1 MSDDTGNGDVDPIVL
16 QDAQRAI
23 REAYFDYET
32 GLFTLNCVPGSGKS
46 VVAHHLAAED
56 ILRRYVAGDP
66 TPELHVAV
74 VSFNRDEA
82 ADIIPE
88 VCDRL
93 ETIVEHDLVP
103 AASEISDEELQYLL
117 HRVRQAPHVGTIDG
131 LLRGVLQ
138 DIAHDIGFDEMPSAG
153 NDALLNRVHRDCYER
168 LRNHPDYAERLD
180 ALEAAYPDGKYDD
193 SVAEMLEA
201 ALTFCRDQRIS
212 TAEFRDEL
220 GRTRDST
227 YPGGKPDSFS
237 DIVRSVERFA
247 GADGAVG
254 ERVRDAVHESDR
266 DRLLEADRELYEAW
280 CDRIDDFCTVF
291 SAYRDAYREIVRD
304 YGVVAHTDVA
314 YLVDAYFDDTTDRSE
329 LPEPLRAIDESHRT
343 RVLQRYRSRIQSL
356 IIDEAQDVSAI
367 QHAALSHLV
376 TDDSRVFACGDVLQG
391 IYLWRH
397 ADPTW
402 FDAATRKGEYLGV
415 DWDTHENRTAT
426 TTYRFVPDIAAGIN
440 AIAEPMITDPA
451 RGDLGD
457 LDTTYD
463 RLDAAR
469 DGTDEPS
476 IHISSFTGVG
486 RPGSETWANPDG
498 EVGEANMLATHI
510 SRGFADGTFCDD
522 NGEPLDVT
530 VLFRRGTQMIEYE
543 KAFAAEGL
551 RVHTTGEGLFDCP
564 AVEAVFAVCDWLEHP
579 GSPKST
585 KTLLTEP
592 PLGLKD
598 TEAFEARSW
607 DLDRLLSADGLDLTE
622 TQRQTLR
629 ALLRLRD
636 RSDVFQRQPASVYV
650 EDIVEALEL
659 RADPNRIATGSEP
672 EQRVANLDALVE
684 TLSQWEGETH
694 YTPGELTDLVQPFR
708 DDPDDG
714 PTQPSTEATTYDV
727 EFRTVHRAKG
737 DQNDL
742 VVVADPGFDVWSRGP
757 HTQRFI
763 TQGSI
768 AGLAPPTNTDIPR
781 DITIPPFECGLYEDP
796 GGFGRD
802 TGLRWA
808 TSHWLDSVSNSA
820 ARDELVGPERL
831 HRVAANER
839 AEAWRLLYVALTR
852 AREHLVV
859 PLPRSDLEEEQL
871 RDRWLDT
878 IREGI
883 GFDRGGTDSYTL
895 ELGGADPNT
904 DAIEIG
910 VNDADLFAEWRRTGP
925 GKTNNEVS
933 VTPPRRGDLERWL
946 PRFLNPS
953 TMYPL
958 TEDPSEHT
966 IAHLL
971 GEPLHTDAHDV
982 PDDLPLLFDQV
993 GPDGVGRCLHAVLT
1007 ELVARGISEQSLR
1020 TMSPE
1025 VRCVFDDV
1033 VVADTVGDVNPD
1045 ESDGMYAFFEHVL
1058 TGFLNTE
1065 LWEQIEDPRTT
1076 VSIEQPI
1083 DGLVNLNDVEF
1094 EIHGQTDFVIEY
1106 PDGERVLT
1114 DVKIAL
1120 AEPTAETR
1128 RRYELQIA
1136 AYAYL
1141 TEQTKEADAPVRGTI
1156 ETLGVTTETT
1166 TSSWPPD
1173 IIQSRLRRLIEESD
1187 SPLG

>member
-1 MSDDTGNGDVDPIVL
+1 MSDDTGDGDVDPIVL

-88 VCDRL
+88 VCERL

-103 AASEISDEELQYLL
+103 AASDISDEELQYLL
-117 HRVRQAPHVGTIDG
+117 QRIRQAPYVGTIDG
-131 LLRGVLQ
+131 LLRGILQ
-138 DIAHDIGFDEMPSAG
+138 DIGHDAGFDEMPSVG
-153 NDALLNRVHRDCYER
+153 NDALLSRVHRDCYQR
-168 LRNHPDYAERLD
+168 LQSTPDYTERLD
-180 ALEAAYPDGKYDD
+180 ALEAAYPDGEYDD

-220 GRTRDST
+220 ERTRDST

-247 GADGAVG
+247 GDDEAVG
-254 ERVRDAVHESDR
+254 ERVRDAVHELDR

-280 CDRIDDFCTVF
+280 CDRIDDFCTVL
-291 SAYRDAYREIVRD
+291 SAYRAAYREIVRD

-314 YLVDAYFDDTTDRSE
+314 YLVDAYFDDVTDQSQ
-329 LPEPLRAIDESHRT
+329 LPGPLRAIDDSHRT

-402 FDAATRKGEYLGV
+402 FDAATRQGEYFGV

-426 TTYRFVPDIAAGIN
+426 TTYRCVPDIAAGIN
-440 AIAEPMITDPA
+440 AIAEPMVTDPA

-457 LDTTYD
+457 LDTTYE

-476 IHISSFTGVG
+476 IHVSSFAGVG
-486 RPGSETWANPDG
+486 HPGSETWANPDG

-522 NGEPLDVT
+522 DGEPLDVT
-530 VLFRRGTQMIEYE
+530 VLFRRGTRIPEYQ

-564 AVEAVFAVCDWLEHP
+564 AVESVFVVCDWLAQP
-579 GSPKST
+579 GSPDRLE
-585 KTLLTEP
+585 TLLTEP
-592 PLGLKD
+592 PLGIIED
-598 TEAFEARSW
+598 TEAFEAHSW
-607 DLDRLLSADGLDLTE
+607 DLDRVLSENVFDLTE
-622 TQRQTLR
+622 TQRRTLR

-650 EDIVEALEL
+650 EEIVEALEL
-659 RADPNRIATGSEP
+659 RADPQKIATGSGP

-684 TLSQWEGETH
+684 MLSQWEGEMH
-694 YTPGELTDLVQPFR
+694 YTPAELMDLVQPFR

-714 PTQPSTEATTYDV
+714 PTQPSTTATTYDV
-727 EFRTVHRAKG
+727 EFRTAHRAKG
-737 DQNDL
+737 DQDD
-742 VVVADPGFDVWSRGP
+742 VVVIADPGFDVWSQGP

-763 TQGSI
+763 TQASI
-768 AGLAPPTNTDIPR
+768 AGLAPPTDTDIPR
-781 DITIPPFECGLYEDP
+781 DITIPPFECGLYEAP
-796 GGFGRD
+796 GGFDRD

-808 TSHWLDSVSNSA
+808 TAHWFDSVSDSA
-820 ARDELVGPERL
+820 PRDELVGSERL
-831 HRVAANER
+831 CRVAANER

-852 AREHLVV
+852 ARDHLVV
-859 PLPRSDLEEEQL
+859 PLPRSDFEGDQS

-883 GFDRGGTDSYTL
+883 EFDQSGTDSYTL
-895 ELGGADPNT
+895 KLGASDPNA
-904 DAIEIG
+904 DEIEIG
-910 VNDADLFAEWRRTGP
+910 VNDADLFTEWRPTGAAP
-925 GKTNNEVS
+925 TNNGVS
-933 VTPPRRGDLERWL
+933 VTPPRRDDLERWI
-946 PRFLNPS
+946 PRFLDPS

-958 TEDPSEHT
+958 TESLDEH
-966 IAHLL
+966 IIPHLL
-971 GEPLHTDAHDV
+971 GEPLHTETNDV
-982 PDDLPLLFDQV
+982 PDDIPLQFDELGPEDV
-993 GPDGVGRCLHAVLT
+993 GSCLHEVLT
-1007 ELVARGISEQSLR
+1007 TIVEREVSEETLD
-1020 TMSPE
+1020 SPKDE
-1025 VRCVFDDV
+1025 VRNVFDDV
-1033 VVADTVGDVNPD
+1033 VDDRAPRIDDD
-1045 ESDGMYAFFEHVL
+1045 E
-1058 TGFLNTE
+1058 
-1065 LWEQIEDPRTT
+1065 R
-1076 VSIEQPI
+1076 
-1083 DGLVNLNDVEF
+1083 DGLFTFFRGEILDDFLASDLWSRIQRAEPVSVERPVDGLLTIDDVEI
-1094 EIHGQTDFVIEY
+1094 EIHGTIDFMVES
-1106 PDGERVLT
+1106 PTGERHVV
-1114 DVKIAL
+1114 DVKITL
-1120 AEPTAETR
+1120 TDQTPETR
-1128 RRYELQIA
+1128 RRYELQVA
-1136 AYAYL
+1136 AYSYL
-1141 TEQTKEADAPVRGTI
+1141 LEQQQHSKTSVHRTV
-1156 ETLGVTTETT
+1156 ETFGVERETVE
-1166 TSSWPPD
+1166 SSWPSD
-1173 IIQSRLRRLIEESD
+1173 VVKRRLAA
-1187 SPLG
+1187 LVRQ